1 MSINYV
7 DMKTGIFVT
16 SILAVI
22 LSSCSSNDDKL
33 CYFFDERQCASD
45 EWITLGSGAVT
56 DKEKIESLKSYLSSQ
71 NVPVIKIDIDPNYH
85 EIVCEACGV
94 CPSGPRY
101 YVSIEEGSQNALSD
115 LDLLNFSPSDKC
127 P

>member
-1 MSINYV
+1 MRITAFIIIAFVITLLSC
-7 DMKTGIFVT
+7 TG
-16 SILAVI
+16 
-22 LSSCSSNDDKL
+22 DDSKL
-33 CYFFDERQCASD
+33 CFSFDERQCAVD
-45 EWITLGSGAVT
+45 GWITLGSGSVT
-56 DKEKIESLKSYLSSQ
+56 NEEKIESLKTYLSSQ
-71 NVPVIKIDIDPNYH
+71 NVSIIKIEIDPNYH

-101 YVSIEEGSQNALSD
+101 YVSIEESSQNALSD

>member
-1 MSINYV
+1 MQHFE
-7 DMKTGIFVT
+7 MKIGILVT
-16 SILAVI
+16 AILVLI

-33 CYFFDERQCASD
+33 CYSFDERQCAVD
-45 EWITLGSGAVT
+45 RWMAVGVNPLT
-56 DKEKIESLKSYLSSQ
+56 AEEKIESLKWYLSSQ
-71 NVPVIKIDIDPNYH
+71 DISVIKVAIDADFH
-85 EIVCEACGV
+85 EVVCEACGV

-115 LDLLNFSPSDKC
+115 LALLNFSTSDKC